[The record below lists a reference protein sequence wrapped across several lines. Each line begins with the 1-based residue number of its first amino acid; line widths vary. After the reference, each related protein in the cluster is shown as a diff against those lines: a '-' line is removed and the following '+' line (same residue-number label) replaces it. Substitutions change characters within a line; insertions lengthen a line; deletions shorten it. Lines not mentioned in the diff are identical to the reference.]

1 MKFAFICLHIHIS
14 KNEVNDLAKEKEIRN
29 IASNLAKLGIP
40 VKLTKSRVDIL
51 KALVPP
57 AQVPPVHS

>member
-1 MKFAFICLHIHIS
+1 M
-14 KNEVNDLAKEKEIRN
+14 AKEKEIRN